1 MIRTS
6 KGVFPLMILYFG
18 NNIMKDNKR
27 LVRLASKR
35 QKLKREIIKIEKE
48 IESQNPHKQKTETKK
63 NLQILKELIPDFDEV
78 CKELIPDEKEIPTD
92 DLDAFMEY
100 FSNNPSEWDSLIDR
114 LREMEK

>member
-6 KGVFPLMILYFG
+6 KGAFPLMILYFG

-35 QKLKREIIKIEKE
+35 QKLKKEIIKIEKE
-48 IESQNPHKQKTETKK
+48 IESQNPHKQRTETKK
-63 NLQILKELIPDFDEV
+63 NLQILKELIPNFDEV
-78 CKELIPDEKEIPTD
+78 CKELNPEKEIPTEDLD
-92 DLDAFMEY
+92 DLMEY
-100 FSNNPSEWDSLIDR
+100 FTNNPSDWDSVIDK